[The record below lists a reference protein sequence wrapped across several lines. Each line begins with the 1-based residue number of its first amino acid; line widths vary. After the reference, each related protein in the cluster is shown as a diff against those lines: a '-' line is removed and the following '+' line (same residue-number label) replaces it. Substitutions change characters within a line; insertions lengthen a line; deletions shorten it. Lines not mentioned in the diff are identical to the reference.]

1 MNIGSLLPH
10 HARYRPDHLAFVCGD
25 ERFSYQAFNAYVN
38 KLANALLARGLTKGD
53 KFATVL
59 PNCTQ
64 LMAAYWAA
72 AKTGLVIVPSST
84 MLNEGGL
91 ATLLKSSDTTL
102 VIADASFADV
112 LDRLRGDLPAIA
124 RDRYVLVGMD
134 TPRDGFCSYEA
145 LVDQA
150 SEENPPEIPIDDHDM
165 YNIMYSSGTTGAP
178 KGIVHTHYVR
188 AMYCTIF
195 AASWRMTPESVALHA
210 GAIVFNGAMLDLMP
224 WMFLGATYILHEKF
238 DPEAVI
244 ADIEKEK
251 VTHVVMVPAQIVAI
265 LNSPAFDPKKLA
277 SLEMIHN
284 VGAPLLLEY
293 KHRLNQTLP
302 GRFYE
307 LYGLTEGFMTVL
319 DKHDAIRKV
328 GSVGVPAPF
337 MEMRILD
344 ADGRECAP
352 GEIGEIC
359 GKSPMMMP
367 GYYKRPDLTAKAIV
381 DGWLHTGDAGYVDDD
396 GFLFLVDRIKDMI
409 ISGGVNVYPKDIEEV
424 VIRHP
429 DVAEVA
435 VIGVPDVKWG
445 EVPIAAVVL
454 HPDAAATPKELI
466 EWTNSRVDAKFQRIR
481 DAVIMESFPR
491 NVAGKMLKREMRDAY
506 KHRKSAG

>member
-1 MNIGSLLPH
+1 MNIGILLPH
-10 HARYRPDHLAFVCGD
+10 YARYRPDHTAFICGD
-25 ERFSYQAFNAYVN
+25 ERFSFKAFNAYVN
-38 KLANALLARGLTKGD
+38 RLANALLARGLRKGD

-84 MLNEGGL
+84 MLNESGL
-91 ATLLKSSDTTL
+91 TTLLNDSDTAL
-102 VIADASFADV
+102 VIADVSFAGV
-112 LDRLRGDLPAIA
+112 LETIRKDLPDINP
-124 RDRYVLVGMD
+124 DRYILVGLEGD
-134 TPRDGFCSYEA
+134 RPGFQSYA
-145 LVDQA
+145 DFVKDA
-150 SEENPPEIPIDDHDM
+150 SEENPGEIAIDDHDV

-195 AASWRMTPESVALHA
+195 ASSWRMTPESVVLHA

-224 WMFLGATYILHEKF
+224 WMHLGATYILHKSF
-238 DPEAVI
+238 SPEAVI
-244 ADIEKEK
+244 RDIEKEQ
-251 VTHVVMVPAQIVAI
+251 VTHVVMVPAQIMAI
-265 LNSPAFDPKKLA
+265 LNSPEFAPEKLA

-293 KHRLNQTLP
+293 KHLLNKVLP

-307 LYGLTEGFMTVL
+307 LYGLTEGFMTIL

-344 ADGRECAP
+344 PAGRECGP

-367 GYYKRPDLTAKAIV
+367 GYYKRPDLTEKAII
-381 DGWLHTGDAGYVDDD
+381 DGWLHTGDLGYVDKD
-396 GFLFLVDRIKDMI
+396 GYLFLVDRMKDMI

-424 VIRHP
+424 VIQHP
-429 DVAEVA
+429 LVNQVA
-435 VIGVPDVKWG
+435 VVGIPDDKWG
-445 EVPIAAVVL
+445 EVPVASVVL
-454 HPDAAATPKELI
+454 APNASIDPDELKA
-466 EWTNSRVDAKFQRIR
+466 WVNARVDAKFQRLH
-481 DAVIMESFPR
+481 DVMIMEAFPH
-491 NVAGKMLKREMRDAY
+491 NVAGKILKREMRTMY
-506 KHRKSAG
+506 MPGKHE

>member
-1 MNIGSLLPH
+1 VGLGGQREGYRNYEDFVGS
-10 HARYRPDHLAFVCGD
+10 G
-25 ERFSYQAFNAYVN
+25 
-38 KLANALLARGLTKGD
+38 
-53 KFATVL
+53 
-59 PNCTQ
+59 
-64 LMAAYWAA
+64 
-72 AKTGLVIVPSST
+72 
-84 MLNEGGL
+84 
-91 ATLLKSSDTTL
+91 
-102 VIADASFADV
+102 
-112 LDRLRGDLPAIA
+112 
-124 RDRYVLVGMD
+124 
-134 TPRDGFCSYEA
+134 
-145 LVDQA
+145 
-150 SEENPPEIPIDDHDM
+150 SEENPPDVPIDDHDM

-224 WMFLGATYILHEKF
+224 WMFLGATYILHESF
-238 DPEAVI
+238 NPEAVI

-251 VTHVVMVPAQIVAI
+251 VTHVVMVPAQITAI
-265 LNSPAFDPKKLA
+265 LNSPAFDPARLA

-293 KHRLNQTLP
+293 KHRLNESLP

-319 DKHDAIRKV
+319 DKNDAIRKV
-328 GSVGVPAPF
+328 GSVGIPAPF

-344 ADGRECAP
+344 AEGRECAP

-367 GYYKRPDLTAKAIV
+367 GYYKRPDLTEKAIV
-381 DGWLHTGDAGYVDDD
+381 DGWLHTGDAGYVDEE
-396 GFLFLVDRIKDMI
+396 GYLFLVDRIKDMI

-424 VIRHP
+424 VVRHP
-429 DVAEVA
+429 DISEVA
-435 VIGVPDVKWG
+435 VIGVPDPKWG
-445 EVPIAAVVL
+445 EVPIAAVV
-454 HPDAAATPKELI
+454 PFPGATVTPQALI

-481 DAVIMESFPR
+481 DVIIMESFPR

-506 KHRKSAG
+506 KSRKTED

>member
-10 HARYRPDHLAFVCGD
+10 HARYRPDHLAFVCSG
-25 ERFSYQAFNAYVN
+25 ERFSYRSFNAYVN
-38 KLANALLARGLTKGD
+38 KLSNALLACGMVKGD
-53 KFATVL
+53 KFATIL

-91 ATLLKSSDTTL
+91 ATLLKNSDTAL
-102 VIADASFADV
+102 VVADAAFADA
-112 LDRLRGDLPAIA
+112 LDHIREDLPAIA
-124 RDRYVLVGMD
+124 NDRYVLVGL
-134 TPRDGFCSYEA
+134 DGRRKGYCSYDDF
-145 LVDQA
+145 VGSA
-150 SEENPPEIPIDDHDM
+150 SADNPPDVAIDDHDM

-195 AASWRMTPESVALHA
+195 AASWRMTPESVCLHA

-224 WMFLGATYILHEKF
+224 WMFLGATYILHESF
-238 DPEAVI
+238 NAEAVI

-251 VTHVVMVPAQIVAI
+251 VTHVVMVPAQIIAI
-265 LNSPAFDPKKLA
+265 LNSPAFDPAKLA

-293 KHRLNQTLP
+293 KHRLNEALP

-328 GSVGVPAPF
+328 GSVGIPAPF

-344 ADGRECAP
+344 AEDRECAT

-367 GYYKRPDLTAKAIV
+367 SYYKRQDLTEKAIV
-381 DGWLHTGDAGYVDDD
+381 DGWLHTGDAGYVDED
-396 GFLFLVDRIKDMI
+396 GYLFLVDRIKDMI
-409 ISGGVNVYPKDIEEV
+409 ISGGVNVYPKDIEEIV
-424 VIRHP
+424 VRHP
-429 DVAEVA
+429 DVSEVA
-435 VIGVPDVKWG
+435 VIGVPDEKWG
-445 EVPIAAVVL
+445 EVPVAAVV
-454 HPDAAATPKELI
+454 PFPGAEISPQALI

-481 DAVIMESFPR
+481 DVVIMESFPR

-506 KHRKSAG
+506 EKTED

>member
-10 HARYRPDHLAFVCGD
+10 HARYRPGHLAFVCGGN
-25 ERFSYQAFNAYVN
+25 RFTYKAFNAYVN
-38 KLANALLARGLTKGD
+38 KLANALLACGLVKGD

-72 AKTGLVIVPSST
+72 AKTGMIIVPSST

-91 ATLLKSSDTTL
+91 TTLLKNSDTAL
-102 VIADASFADV
+102 VVADGSFADV
-112 LDRLRGDLPAIA
+112 LDRIRPDLPAIEK
-124 RDRYVLVGMD
+124 DRYVLVKPD
-134 TPRDGFCSYEA
+134 DRRDGFISYDEF
-145 LVDQA
+145 VDSA
-150 SEENPPEIPIDDHDM
+150 SEENPPEVPIHDHDM

-195 AASWRMTPESVALHA
+195 AASWRMTPESVCLHA

-238 DPEAVI
+238 DPEAFI
-244 ADIEKEK
+244 TAIEKEK

-265 LNSPAFDPKKLA
+265 LNSPAYNPARLA

-293 KHRLNQTLP
+293 KHRLNETLP

-344 ADGRECAP
+344 ADGRECKP
-352 GEIGEIC
+352 GDIGEIC

-367 GYYKRPDLTAKAIV
+367 GYYKRPDLTEKAII
-381 DGWLHTGDAGYVDDD
+381 DGWLHTGDAGYVDED

-409 ISGGVNVYPKDIEEV
+409 ISGGVNVYPKDIEEI

-429 DVAEVA
+429 DVSEVA
-435 VIGVPDVKWG
+435 VIGVPDDKWG
-445 EVPIAAVVL
+445 EVPVATVV
-454 HPDAAATPKELI
+454 PMPGATITPQALI

-481 DAVIMESFPR
+481 DVVVMESFPR

-506 KHRKSAG
+506 KKSED